1 MTDLPPF
8 LWPFVLPH
16 TPVQP
21 VRAAGIDYYLPART
35 PAPAMVFV
43 HGGPVPAE
51 IPIRP
56 PDWSA
61 YRAYGALAAGAGA
74 VGVVFEHGY
83 SSPDALDQ
91 ALLDCEDA
99 LRTAR
104 ASADV
109 DGERVVVFAFS
120 GGGVRART
128 TARRGSAL
136 AVRSGADLRH
146 VRAAVRS
153 HPRPSPRRSRPT
165 PRTPILL
172 TRAEYEERA
181 WLIESNDALAATH
194 DVYTIEVAGAQHG
207 FETMDDTDAVAGGR
221 FGRRLPGRPS
231 GWVSGADSRA
241 DSR

>member
-1 MTDLPPF
+1 VTDLPPF

-21 VRAAGIDYYLPART
+21 VRVDGIDYYLPART
-35 PAPAMVFV
+35 PAPGMVFV

-99 LRTAR
+99 LRAVR
-104 ASADV
+104 ASAHV

-120 GGGVRART
+120 GGGVLLGPLLDADPPWLRGVGLTYAMCAHSEESSSTFT
-128 TARRGSAL
+128 TPIQANTS
-136 AVRSGADLRH
+136 
-146 VRAAVRS
+146 
-153 HPRPSPRRSRPT
+153 
-165 PRTPILL
+165 TPILL

-194 DVYTIEVAGAQHG
+194 DLDIIEVAGAQHG
-207 FETMDDTDAVAGGR
+207 FETMDDTDAARAAIGEAIAWAAE
-221 FGRRLPGRPS
+221 RLGLS
-231 GWVSGADSRA
+231 ADSRA
-241 DSR
+241 HSR